1 MAADAAAAARPAGSA
16 VLNIN
21 CAVMGHVD
29 AGKTSLVRAL
39 STELSTAALD
49 KHPQSQ
55 ERGITLDLGFSAFQT
70 ELPPHLAGARNPD
83 GAPYERL
90 QFTLVDCPGHASLI
104 RTVIGGAQIIDM
116 MLLVIDAVKGIQTQ
130 TAECLVIGEVTTEH
144 MVVVINKID
153 MLLAAAAPAGAD
165 AAEREKLVRCVLVGS
180 KGAQYAAEGGPLTRH
195 QRSSR
200 ARSRPS
206 WLHLPVTVLLRSAL
220 TRVTSAAPT
229 PTRITAPL
237 APQVDKVVAKVR
249 KALSSTKFADAPF
262 VALSAAPGGGGKM
275 GAAAPLADAAGGV
288 KAQSDTV
295 AQLVTTMK
303 ETVRL
308 PQRDAGGPFFF
319 AIDHCFP
326 IKGQGTVLTGT
337 VLSGAC
343 RVNDA
348 IELPALRQSR
358 KVKSMQMFKKPV
370 QLVRQGDRAGIC
382 VTNLDATLIERG
394 VAASPGTGERE
405 RLRAAMLAGGPD
417 SQLGCEPCRNSRHT
431 C

>member
-1 MAADAAAAARPAGSA
+1 
-16 VLNIN
+16 
-21 CAVMGHVD
+21 
-29 AGKTSLVRAL
+29 
-39 STELSTAALD
+39 
-49 KHPQSQ
+49 
-55 ERGITLDLGFSAFQT
+55 
-70 ELPPHLAGARNPD
+70 
-83 GAPYERL
+83 
-90 QFTLVDCPGHASLI
+90 
-104 RTVIGGAQIIDM
+104 
-116 MLLVIDAVKGIQTQ
+116 
-130 TAECLVIGEVTTEH
+130 
-144 MVVVINKID
+144 
-153 MLLAAAAPAGAD
+153 
-165 AAEREKLVRCVLVGS
+165 
-180 KGAQYAAEGGPLTRH
+180 
-195 QRSSR
+195 
-200 ARSRPS
+200 
-206 WLHLPVTVLLRSAL
+206 
-220 TRVTSAAPT
+220 
-229 PTRITAPL
+229 
-237 APQVDKVVAKVR
+237 
-249 KALSSTKFADAPF
+249 
-262 VALSAAPGGGGKM
+262 
-275 GAAAPLADAAGGV
+275 
-288 KAQSDTV
+288 
-295 AQLVTTMK
+295 MK